1 VDYPHILTLVA
12 ALTGTPGEEFAA
24 LKAQAA
30 DLKAPIAQIVCPRPL
45 PANEIEGKT
54 VFCGTVQVPEDH
66 ARPDG
71 KTITLKFSVLKSWSQ
86 YPEADPVVFLQGG
99 PGGSAI
105 SQIPLYAKSFEDF
118 RKTRDVVFWDQRS
131 AGLSGRSVKC
141 FKALAAN
148 AALIA
153 GKPDDAINTSGK
165 RNVIGDCLKEIG
177 AAGIDITK
185 YNTTENARDI
195 RTVTRALGYET
206 YNLYGISY
214 GTKLALEAM
223 RVVPEGI
230 RSVVIDGVAP
240 SWLPLYQSLAL
251 KMSEPI
257 EHVVEQCRADETCNA
272 TFPQLDAVIIETLK
286 KAKDGKIIYR
296 GKPLTPADVFRPFD
310 ERNGK
315 YGNQSMTPYI
325 PAFIY
330 ELHGGM
336 EKMPTVDMLM
346 NRNFVMPMPGDD
358 DVSAASANLP
368 KRQRDLIAALA
379 DNAAIAQRVDRSNQN
394 IMEELRDEIDA
405 GRNYGPVATLF
416 DSELE
421 KALITATAG
430 DAAKVESAVSD
441 YVALQNT
448 AASKESL
455 SAFVT
460 AHTAGKAKARLLAL
474 IDSMS
479 DAELA
484 GYFAIIQRDAEKSE
498 VGFFDNL
505 YLFNYACQ
513 EDIPFNTLEGY
524 HKFTASQK
532 YPFIG
537 DVYDP
542 LAEMVFGVCKEFTP
556 QQREN
561 WQVPVVSDIPTLSIG
576 GLYDTQTPASWSRLA
591 VEKLS
596 NAQVFM
602 IPESGHGS
610 LLYQPCVA
618 DMGVAFIN
626 NPLRKLSDA
635 CPRSITIAWHI
646 PDWAKAAQ

>member
-1 VDYPHILTLVA
+1 MKAHA
-12 ALTGTPGEEFAA
+12 AE
-24 LKAQAA
+24 
-30 DLKAPIAQIVCPRPL
+30 LKAPIDQIVCPRPM

-66 ARPDG
+66 AKPDG
-71 KTITLKFSVLKSWSQ
+71 KKITLKFTVLKTWSQ
-86 YPEADPVVFLQGG
+86 YPEPDPVVYLQGG

-105 SQIPLYAKSFEDF
+105 SQIPLYAKSFDDF

-131 AGLSGRSVKC
+131 AGLSGQSVKC

-153 GKPDDAINTSGK
+153 RKPEEAINTGGA
-165 RNVIGDCLKEIG
+165 RNIIGDCLKELN
-177 AAGIDITK
+177 AAGIDITR

-240 SWLPLYQSLAL
+240 PWLPLYQSLAL

-257 EHVVEQCRADETCNA
+257 EHVVEQCRADETCNKLY
-272 TFPQLDAVIIETLK
+272 PQLDAVIIETLK
-286 KAKDGKIIYR
+286 KAKDGKVIYR
-296 GKPLTPADVFRPFD
+296 GKPVTPADIFRPFD
-310 ERNGK
+310 ERNAK
-315 YGNQSMTPYI
+315 YGNQSMTPFL

-330 ELHGGM
+330 ELHRGK
-336 EKMPTVDMLM
+336 EMPTVDMLVD
-346 NRNFVMPMPGDD
+346 RNFVMPMLGDD
-358 DVSAASANLP
+358 DVSAASAKLP

-379 DNAAIAQRVDRSNQN
+379 DNAAMAQQLDRSNQN
-394 IMEELRDEIDA
+394 VIEELRDEIDA
-405 GRNYGPVATLF
+405 WRNYGPVATLF
-416 DSELE
+416 DGELE
-421 KALITATAG
+421 KALIAAAAG
-430 DAAKVESAVSD
+430 DAAKAESSVSD

-448 AASKESL
+448 VPSKQSL

-460 AHTAGKAKARLLAL
+460 AHTAGEARARLLAL

-484 GYFAIIQRDAEKSE
+484 GYFTIIQRDAEKSE
-498 VGFFDNL
+498 TGFFDTL

-513 EDIPFNTLEGY
+513 EDMPFNTLEGY
-524 HKFTASQK
+524 RTFTASQK

-561 WQVPVVSDIPTLSIG
+561 
-576 GLYDTQTPASWSRLA
+576 
-591 VEKLS
+591 
-596 NAQVFM
+596 
-602 IPESGHGS
+602 
-610 LLYQPCVA
+610 
-618 DMGVAFIN
+618 
-626 NPLRKLSDA
+626 
-635 CPRSITIAWHI
+635 
-646 PDWAKAAQ
+646 

>member
-1 VDYPHILTLVA
+1 MDYQHILALVA
-12 ALTGTPGEEFAA
+12 ALTGNPGDEFAA
-24 LKAQAA
+24 LKAHAA
-30 DLKAPIAQIVCPRPL
+30 DLKAPVEQILCPRPM
-45 PANEIEGKT
+45 PTSEIEGKT
-54 VFCGTVQVPEDH
+54 VVCGTVEVPEDH
-66 ARPDG
+66 AKPDG
-71 KTITLKFSVLKSWSQ
+71 KKITLKFAILKSWSQ
-86 YPEADPVVFLQGG
+86 YPETDPVVFLQGG

-105 SQIPLYAKSFEDF
+105 SQIPLYSKSFDAF
-118 RKTRDVVFWDQRS
+118 RNTRDVVFWDQRS
-131 AGLSGRSVKC
+131 AGLSGQSVKC

-153 GKPDDAINTSGK
+153 KNPDAAIDPGGASNM
-165 RNVIGDCLKEIG
+165 VGDCLKEI
-177 AAGIDITK
+177 AATGIDISK

-195 RTVTRALGYET
+195 RIVTRALGYET

-251 KMSEPI
+251 KMSEPV
-257 EHVVEQCRADETCNA
+257 EHVVEQCKADATCNA
-272 TFPQLDAVIIETLK
+272 TFPQLDAVIIDTLK
-286 KAKDGKIIYR
+286 MAKAGKIIHQ
-296 GKPLTPADVFRPFD
+296 GKPVTVETVYKPFD

-315 YGNQSMTPYI
+315 YGNVSMTPYI
-325 PAFIY
+325 PAYIY
-330 ELHGGM
+330 ELHRGK
-336 EKMPTVDMLM
+336 EMPTVDMLVG
-346 NRNFVMPMPGDD
+346 RKFVMPMPGDD
-358 DVSAASANLP
+358 DVSTAAATLP

-394 IMEELRDEIDA
+394 IIEELRDEIDA

-448 AASKESL
+448 APSKESL

-460 AHTAGKAKARLLAL
+460 AHTAGEAKARLLAL

-498 VGFFDNL
+498 IGLFDNL

-524 HKFTASQK
+524 RKFTASQK

-537 DVYDP
+537 DIYDP
-542 LAEMVFGVCKEFTP
+542 LAEMVFSACKAFTP

-561 WQVPVVSDIPTLSIG
+561 WQVPVASDIPTLSIG
-576 GLYDTQTPASWSRLA
+576 SLFDTQTPASWSRMA
-591 VEKLS
+591 VEKLT

-602 IPESGHGS
+602 IPESGHGA
-610 LLYQPCVA
+610 LLYQPCVS

-626 NPLRKLSDA
+626 DPQRKLSDA
-635 CPRSITIAWHI
+635 CPRSITITWHI
-646 PDWAKAAQ
+646 PDWAKAAK

>member
-1 VDYPHILTLVA
+1 VDYQHILSLVA
-12 ALTGTPGEEFAA
+12 ALIGTGEEYAA
-24 LKAQAA
+24 LKTRAA
-30 DLKAPIAQIVCPRPL
+30 ELKAPLAKIVCPRPM

-54 VFCGTVQVPEDH
+54 VLCGTVQVPEDH
-66 ARPDG
+66 AKPDG
-71 KTITLKFSVLKSWSQ
+71 KKITLKFAVLKSWSQ
-86 YPEADPVVFLQGG
+86 YPEPDPVVFLQGG

-105 SQIPLYAKSFEDF
+105 SQIPLYAKSFDDF

-131 AGLSGRSVKC
+131 AGLSGQSVKC

-153 GKPDDAINTSGK
+153 AKPEEATDTGGA
-165 RNVIGDCLKEIG
+165 RNIIRDCLKEIG

-195 RTVTRALGYET
+195 RTVTRALGFET

-223 RVVPEGI
+223 RVVPDGI

-272 TFPQLDAVIIETLK
+272 NFPQLDAVIIETLK
-286 KAKDGKIIYR
+286 KAKDGKIIHR
-296 GKPLTPADVFRPFD
+296 GKPMTPADVFRPFD

-330 ELHGGM
+330 ELHSGK
-336 EKMPTVDMLM
+336 EEMPTVDMLVG
-346 NRNFVMPMPGDD
+346 RNFVMPMPGDD
-358 DVSAASANLP
+358 DVSAASAELP

-379 DNAAIAQRVDRSNQN
+379 DNAAIAQRLERSNQN
-394 IMEELRDEIDA
+394 VIEELRDEIDA

-416 DSELE
+416 DGELE
-421 KALITATAG
+421 KALTAAAAG
-430 DAAKVESAVSD
+430 DAAKAESSVSD

-448 AASKESL
+448 VPSKESL

-460 AHTAGKAKARLLAL
+460 AHTAGEARARLLAL

-498 VGFFDNL
+498 IGFFDNL

-524 HKFTASQK
+524 RTFTASQK

-576 GLYDTQTPASWSRLA
+576 GLYDTQTPASWSRMA

-602 IPESGHGS
+602 IPEAGHGS
-610 LLYQPCVA
+610 LLYQPCVE

-626 NPLRKLSDA
+626 NPQRKLSDA
-635 CPRSITIAWHI
+635 CPRSITITWHI